1 MDTITPGDELVFD
14 VFAALAEF
22 ERDLS
27 ASGSTPGLAAA
38 RARGHR
44 GGRRSVMTRTSST
57 SRGTCTRPSST
68 PSRRS
73 PKTLG
78 VSRASI
84 YRVLARP
91 DG

>member
-38 RARGHR
+38 EPAATAAA
-44 GGRRSVMTRTSST
+44 GGR
-57 SRGTCTRPSST
+57 
-68 PSRRS
+68 
-73 PKTLG
+73 
-78 VSRASI
+78 
-84 YRVLARP
+84 
-91 DG
+91 